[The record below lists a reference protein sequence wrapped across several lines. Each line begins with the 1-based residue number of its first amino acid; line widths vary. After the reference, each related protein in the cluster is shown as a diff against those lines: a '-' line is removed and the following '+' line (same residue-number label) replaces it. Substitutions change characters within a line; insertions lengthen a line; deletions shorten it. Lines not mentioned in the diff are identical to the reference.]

1 MSDES
6 VLTET
11 EALSSLSSQAQTR
24 LASIFRLLGE
34 EGRLKMVLACL
45 SGPKPVCCLATAAG
59 LSQSLASHHLRHL
72 REARIL
78 KATRQGK
85 NMLYTLDDQHIESV
99 LHDMVSHVLEP
110 EHSHCSGA

>member
-1 MSDES
+1 MPDPSES
-6 VLTET
+6 AVKSET
-11 EALSSLSSQAQTR
+11 LPLNDQAHSR

-45 SGPKPVCCLATAAG
+45 SGPKPVCCLATVAN

-78 KATRQGK
+78 KASRQGK
-85 NMLYTLDDQHIESV
+85 NMLYELDDRHIECV
-99 LHDMVSHVLEP
+99 LKDMVSHVLEP
-110 EHSHCSGA
+110 GDDH

>member
-1 MSDES
+1 MPSES
-6 VLTET
+6 TPLETET
-11 EALSSLSSQAQTR
+11 ETASPLNDQAHTR

-45 SGPKPVCCLATAAG
+45 SGPKPVCCLASVAG

-78 KATRQGK
+78 KATRKGK
-85 NMLYTLDDQHIESV
+85 NVLYTLDDQHIECV
-99 LHDMVSHVLEP
+99 LKDMVSHVLEP
-110 EHSHCSGA
+110 DHKH